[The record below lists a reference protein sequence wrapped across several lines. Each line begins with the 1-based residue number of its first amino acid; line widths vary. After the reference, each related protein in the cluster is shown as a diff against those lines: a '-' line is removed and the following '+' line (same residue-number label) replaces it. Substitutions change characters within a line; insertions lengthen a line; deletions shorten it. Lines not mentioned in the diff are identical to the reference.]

1 MSFKI
6 ALLVCLALMCLIA
19 GITYYLG
26 KKVSNGLMKYIPVL
40 SFGIGV
46 LYCYINL
53 NFTSFNPNS
62 FESIFYVILIIIFLF
77 LFSIA
82 LLEAVIIEIVEN
94 TKLFGKSFIVMR
106 KAMKLVNVNKQ

>member
-6 ALLVCLALMCLIA
+6 TLLVCLALMCLIA

-26 KKVSNGLMKYIPVL
+26 KKVSNGLMKYIPVF

-46 LYCYINL
+46 LFFYIKLNL
-53 NFTSFNPNS
+53 NSYYFNS
-62 FESIFYVILIIIFLF
+62 FDSIFYMILIIIFLL

-94 TKLFGKSFIVMR
+94 TKLFRKGFIVMR